1 MYMIN
6 LNKQRRFLI
15 LLCAS
20 VFALMNVS
28 AQDNNYWNLMPGSRS
43 SVMGGAVVGGV
54 RDNSAIFYNPGA
66 LGFVDSNTIS
76 VNASLYNYEHEKI
89 VNGGGTG
96 VTFTSGLFLP
106 IPLLQISGI
115 IRIKN
120 KPRHTLGF
128 MIFTKNQTSNNFSY
142 RNDTS
147 LPSST
152 LLAGDGYTATNPN
165 VEYIGEYNLKTT
177 LNEMWV
183 GLSYSYKINSHISIG
198 ASPFFA
204 YRTQTLTSSF
214 VARTFADSS
223 SNYYNL
229 SQDNIPTW
237 SYNDNEN
244 ITFSN
249 LRALGKIGVDF
260 DYGNLK
266 VGAAFTTPSVSLFG
280 TAIIERDIAYG
291 GNSIDTVN
299 GNPFINPTSF
309 NYNDRQQGLKTTYKS
324 PWSASVGIDYTI
336 KKTGTTIAF
345 TGEYFGAIAPY
356 DLATPKSQAF
366 QRPVWYNGSLPTY
379 YQANSDEY
387 LRIMEASQGV
397 ANFAIAVYQVVS
409 RKIDI
414 AASFR
419 SDFTSYKK
427 AANDF
432 WEYQY
437 VDTTLPQGQRLSFS
451 NINLYHL
458 TVGII
463 IKNKKSD
470 LYLGV
475 NYTFGANKSFQP
487 MNDIANPGDNTNNL
501 GAVAANNAPN
511 FYYPYG
517 TTGQYTPLA
526 TYKYSSYS
534 LIVGYTHHF
543 N

>member
-1 MYMIN
+1 
-6 LNKQRRFLI
+6 
-15 LLCAS
+15 
-20 VFALMNVS
+20 
-28 AQDNNYWNLMPGSRS
+28 
-43 SVMGGAVVGGV
+43 MGGAVVGGV

-128 MIFTKNQTSNNFSY
+128 MIFTKNQTSNNFSD
-142 RNDTS
+142 RVDGLKNDS
-147 LPSST
+147 I
-152 LLAGDGYTATNPN
+152 LAGDGYTASNQN
-165 VEYIGEYNLKTT
+165 MEYIGEYSLKTT

-198 ASPFFA
+198 VSPFFA
-204 YRTQTLTSSF
+204 YRTQTLSSSF
-214 VARTFADSS
+214 VSRTFPDSS
-223 SNYYNL
+223 SNFYA
-229 SQDNIPTW
+229 DNIT
-237 SYNDNEN
+237 SIQYNDIEN

-249 LRALGKIGVDF
+249 LRALSKIGIDF

-266 VGAAFTTPSVSLFG
+266 VGAAFTTPSVNLLGS
-280 TAIIERDIAYG
+280 AIIERDITYSG
-291 GNSIDTVN
+291 IIDTNTTNAN
-299 GNPFINPTSF
+299 GPPEPYSYV
-309 NYNDRQQGLKTTYKS
+309 YNDRQQKLKTTFKS
-324 PWSASVGIDYTI
+324 PWSASVGIDYTV

-356 DLATPKSQAF
+356 DLATPNSQAF
-366 QRPVWYNGSLPTY
+366 QRPVWYNNTSATS
-379 YQANSDEY
+379 YQANSNEY

-437 VDTTLPQGQRLSFS
+437 VDTTLPPGLRLSFS

-475 NYTFGANKSFQP
+475 NYTFGTNTSFQP
-487 MNDIANPGDNTNNL
+487 MNNIANPSDVTNNL
-501 GAVAANNAPN
+501 GAVAANNAPT
-511 FYYPYG
+511 FSYPYG
-517 TTGQYTPLA
+517 TPGNYTPLA

>member
-1 MYMIN
+1 
-6 LNKQRRFLI
+6 
-15 LLCAS
+15 
-20 VFALMNVS
+20 
-28 AQDNNYWNLMPGSRS
+28 MPGSRA

-76 VNASLYNYEHEKI
+76 VNASLYNFEHEKI
-89 VNGGGTG
+89 INGGGTG
-96 VTFTSGLFLP
+96 VNFASGVFLP

-115 IRIKN
+115 FRIKN
-120 KPRHTLGF
+120 KPKHTLGF
-128 MIFTKNQTSNNFSY
+128 MVFTKNQTSNNFSD
-142 RNDTS
+142 RVDGSKNDS
-147 LPSST
+147 I
-152 LLAGDGYTATNPN
+152 LAGDGYTATNPN

-204 YRTQTLTSSF
+204 YRTQTLSSSF
-214 VARTFADSS
+214 VSRTFPDSS
-223 SNYYNL
+223 SNFYQNI
-229 SQDNIPTW
+229 NIPIT
-237 SYNDNEN
+237 SIDYDDIEN
-244 ITFSN
+244 INFSN
-249 LRALGKIGVDF
+249 LRALGKIGIDF

-266 VGAAFTTPSVSLFG
+266 VGAAFTTPSVNLLG
-280 TAIIERDIAYG
+280 TAIIERDITYNG
-291 GNSIDTVN
+291 VYPSSPIPGDTGTPYSYV
-299 GNPFINPTSF
+299 
-309 NYNDRQQGLKTTYKS
+309 YNDRQQKLKTTFKS
-324 PWSASVGIDYTI
+324 PWSASVGIDYTV

-356 DLATPKSQAF
+356 DLATPNSQAF
-366 QRPVWYNGSLPTY
+366 QRPVWYNNTSPTF

-387 LRIMEASQGV
+387 LRILESSQAV

-419 SDFTSYKK
+419 SDFTSFKK
-427 AANDF
+427 ASNDF
-432 WEYQY
+432 WEYSY
-437 VDTTLPQGQRLSFS
+437 VDTLLPPGLRLSFS

-458 TVGII
+458 TVGVI

-470 LYLGV
+470 IYLGV
-475 NYTFGANKSFQP
+475 NYTFGTNTSFQP

-501 GAVAANNAPN
+501 GAVAANNGN
-511 FYYPYG
+511 N
-517 TTGQYTPLA
+517 YTPLA